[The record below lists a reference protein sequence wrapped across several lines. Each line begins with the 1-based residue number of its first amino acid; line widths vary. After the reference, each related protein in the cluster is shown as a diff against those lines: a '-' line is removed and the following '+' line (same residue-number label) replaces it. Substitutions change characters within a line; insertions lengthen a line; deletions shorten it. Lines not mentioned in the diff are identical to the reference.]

1 MACLACGRRA
11 GPSDQRAEVHLVM
24 RLASKL
30 VRPPTQCRAP
40 MTRGRMRIAVL
51 DRLAS
56 YVHQHNAGSRMACLA
71 FGLPAFG
78 RTVAP
83 LSGGFRKGP
92 LS

>member
-30 VRPPTQCRAP
+30 V
-40 MTRGRMRIAVL
+40 
-51 DRLAS
+51 AS
-56 YVHQHNAGSRMACLA
+56 YVHQHNAV
-71 FGLPAFG
+71 LPHSAWR